1 LDRHS
6 IHRLGVL
13 TLFVATI
20 ACSTAGH
27 AAPCEAPQPIRFAV
41 GAFAATVSG
50 GIARGE
56 IACRTISARLGQHM
70 SVHVSSVEDNT
81 VVQIYRPGWTI
92 IRKDSGFEING
103 VALAGLAE
111 GSDARSWAGHLPKSG
126 TYLVVLGTTRGGANY
141 QLHVEIK

>member
-13 TLFVATI
+13 ALSVATI
-20 ACSTAGH
+20 ACSTTGH

-56 IACRTISARLGQHM
+56 VACRTIWARLGQLM

-92 IRKDSGFEING
+92 IRKDGGFEVSG
-103 VALAGLAE
+103 AAVAGLAE
-111 GSDARSWAGHLPKSG
+111 GSDVKSWAGHLPKSG
-126 TYLVVLGTTRGGANY
+126 TYLVVLGTTRGGADY